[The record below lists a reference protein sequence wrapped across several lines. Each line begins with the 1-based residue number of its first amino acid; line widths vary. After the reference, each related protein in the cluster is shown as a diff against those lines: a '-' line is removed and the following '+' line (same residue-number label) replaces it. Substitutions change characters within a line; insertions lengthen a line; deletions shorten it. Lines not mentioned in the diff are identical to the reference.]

1 MRDVLGGRLHD
12 WTLLVMHK
20 AWRPHI
26 PHHGEDVLPDRSTY
40 LLPVLGLCHHDK
52 SLMLSSILAARIS
65 ELEPNNRF
73 DMSFATC

>member
-52 SLMLSSILAARIS
+52 SLMLSSIQEGFLSWNQIIG
-65 ELEPNNRF
+65 LI
-73 DMSFATC
+73 